1 MADRFILNE
10 NNGVD
15 TVHRAAG
22 LTERCNSDD
31 IKGRKNVDAKT
42 AAALIASGEARACLH
57 CGLAPAD
64 DAA

>member
-1 MADRFILNE
+1 MTDRFILNVNE
-10 NNGVD
+10 GVD
-15 TVHRAAG
+15 TVHRNPR
-22 LTERCNSDD
+22 EECNTDQAQ
-31 IKGRKNVDAKT
+31 GRKNVDAKT